1 VRALAVAVA
10 AALLGVLALGAGTA
24 GARPAIAKIF
34 HTEKLPVRQPNEL
47 VTVRV
52 TCPPGYRAAAGST
65 YPLPPDVTLV
75 KSASR
80 GRERIF
86 LVSPAGYGSTEVTFV
101 VTCWKLTMVVVGG
114 PEVGGLKLAAGL
126 KKKKIKLVPLVPYTT
141 KVRCPGGQA
150 PAGAGYGA
158 ETTITPKSSLDPS
171 VPQLRWF
178 TWMPERGGWSYG
190 VELLGGS
197 PVNVV
202 LSVDCIGRQ
211 AVGHD
216 SKGRKVTEPVQ
227 ILRRTFKDTLH
238 PGDNPIQHRCPG
250 RLTAVRT
257 GFDSEPS
264 SNAWW
269 MASHVN
275 EQRGGSWLWA
285 NFGGADLFVTD
296 YLLCVEA
303 HERIIRR

>member
-1 VRALAVAVA
+1 MAVLGLGA
-10 AALLGVLALGAGTA
+10 AAADAQ
-24 GARPAIAKIF
+24 PAIAKIF
-34 HTEKLPVRQPNEL
+34 HTEKIPIRQPNEL
-47 VTVRV
+47 RTVRV

-86 LVSPAGYGSTEVTFV
+86 LVSPAGYGATEVTFV
-101 VTCWKLTMVVVGG
+101 VTCWKLAMVVAGG
-114 PEVGGLKLAAGL
+114 PEVGALKLPAGL
-126 KKKKIKLVPLVPYTT
+126 KKKKIKLVPFVPYNT
-141 KVRCPGGQA
+141 KVRCPAGQA

-158 ETTITPKSSLDPS
+158 ETKTTVGEKSSLDPS

-190 VELLGGS
+190 VELLSGS

-211 AVGHD
+211 AVGRD

-227 ILRRTFKDTLH
+227 ILRRTFKDPLH
-238 PGDNPIQHRCPG
+238 PGDNAIQHRCPSD
-250 RLTAVRT
+250 LTAVRT
-257 GFDSEPS
+257 GFDADPR

-275 EQRGGSWLWA
+275 EQGGGSWLWSNLGAA
-285 NFGGADLFVTD
+285 NLFVMD
-296 YLLCVEA
+296 YLLCVDA
-303 HERIIRR
+303 VQRIIRR